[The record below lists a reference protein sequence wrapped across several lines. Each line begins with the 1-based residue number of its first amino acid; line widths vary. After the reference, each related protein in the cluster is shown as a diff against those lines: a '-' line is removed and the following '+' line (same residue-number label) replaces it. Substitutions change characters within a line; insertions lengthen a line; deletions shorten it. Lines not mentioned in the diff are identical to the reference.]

1 MTGRTRWIL
10 ATILGATI
18 VTVPALH
25 YRMIY
30 STEKR
35 FREVTPGKF
44 YRCGQMSADAFRKN
58 LREYRIKTV
67 INLQDEYPDPM
78 LSAGYWDTP
87 HIPESQ
93 VCTEEGARFMFL
105 TWAGE
110 RGLLARNAASPT
122 NRPQVIDDF
131 LKVCDDPAN
140 YPILIHCLAGL
151 HRTGALTA
159 VYRMEYEAWP
169 VADAVRELR
178 ANGYG
183 DRKATTANDYIY
195 EYLYLYQPRARGQEA
210 GVRDQGSGVRR
221 TPTRGPQLTPDP

>member
-1 MTGRTRWIL
+1 MTGRTRWLL
-10 ATILGATI
+10 ATALAIAVVGA
-18 VTVPALH
+18 PALY

-58 LREYRIKTV
+58 LREHKIRTV
-67 INLQDEYPDPM
+67 INLQDEYPDPL

-93 VCTEEGARFMFL
+93 VCAEEGAKFMFL

-131 LKVCDDPAN
+131 LKVCDDPNN
-140 YPILIHCLAGL
+140 YPILIHCMAGL

-159 VYRMEYEAWP
+159 VYRMEYEGWP
-169 VADAVRELR
+169 VADAARELR

-183 DRKATTANDYIY
+183 DRKATTANDYIL
-195 EYLYLYQPRARGQEA
+195 EYLYLYQPRNRGQEA
-210 GVRDQGSGVRR
+210 GVRSPKDSHRR
-221 TPTRGPQLTPDP
+221 PATDP

>member
-1 MTGRTRWIL
+1 MSGRMRWVL
-10 ATILGATI
+10 ATTVAVAI
-18 VTVPALH
+18 VTVPALR

-58 LREYRIKTV
+58 LRDHQIKLV
-67 INLQDEYPDPM
+67 INLQDENPDPM
-78 LSAGYWDTP
+78 LASGYWDDP
-87 HIPESQ
+87 HVRESQ
-93 VCTEEGARFMFL
+93 VCTDEGAKLVFL
-105 TWAGE
+105 SWAGE
-110 RGLLARNAASPT
+110 KGLLARDVASPT

-131 LKVCDDPAN
+131 LKLCDDPNN
-140 YPILIHCLAGL
+140 YPILIHCMAGL

-159 VYRMEYEAWP
+159 VYRMEYEGWP
-169 VADAVRELR
+169 VADAMRELR

-195 EYLYLYQPRARGQEA
+195 EYLYLYQPRDRGQRSE
-210 GVRDQGSGVRR
+210 VRGQ
-221 TPTRGPQLTPDP
+221 

>member
-1 MTGRTRWIL
+1 MSGRARWVL
-10 ATILGATI
+10 ATVLAMSIIAI
-18 VTVPALH
+18 PAVR
-25 YRMIY
+25 YRVVY

-44 YRCGQMSADAFRKN
+44 YRCGQMSAEAFRKQI
-58 LREYRIKTV
+58 REHNIKLV
-67 INLQDEYPDPM
+67 INLQDEYPDPL
-78 LSAGYWDTP
+78 LSAGYWDAP

-93 VCTEEGARFMFL
+93 VCAEAGAKFTFL

-131 LKVCDDPAN
+131 LKLCDDPEN
-140 YPILIHCLAGL
+140 YPILIHCMAGL

-159 VYRMEYEAWP
+159 VYRLEYEGWP
-169 VADAVRELR
+169 VADAARELR

-195 EYLYLYQPRARGQEA
+195 EYLYLYQPRARGPRTEA
-210 GVRDQGSGVRR
+210 RSQKPDGSG
-221 TPTRGPQLTPDP
+221 P